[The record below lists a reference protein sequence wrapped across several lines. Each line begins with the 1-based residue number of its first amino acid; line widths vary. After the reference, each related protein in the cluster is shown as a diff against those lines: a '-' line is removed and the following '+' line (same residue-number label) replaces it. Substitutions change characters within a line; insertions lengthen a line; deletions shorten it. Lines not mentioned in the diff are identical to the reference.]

1 MPSLNLPWSAAPFLP
16 HSLPQQKL
24 LPAIC
29 TGTLHAFM
37 QLPMALSLSLT
48 MCVQGARNFITF
60 RKPQGNTFLG
70 SVWRTFGAS
79 QITDTTKVAS
89 LAYHLLTD

>member
-1 MPSLNLPWSAAPFLP
+1 MPSLNLPWSIAPFLP

-37 QLPMALSLSLT
+37 QVPMALSLSLT

-70 SVWRTFGAS
+70 SVWGTLG
-79 QITDTTKVAS
+79 
-89 LAYHLLTD
+89 LLKLQTPQKSPLLLIIC